1 MITSDFP
8 GLFTHV
14 GLTEV
19 ETGVGAVPRWATAAE
34 EF

>member
-19 ETGVGAVPRWATAAE
+19 ETGVGTVPQWATAAE